1 LFKKKN
7 IYYWSPFLTDIAT
20 SKAVINSAY
29 SLIKYSKNYNPFI
42 INAIGEFNKKKEE
55 IKKKNINI
63 INLTNTYIINF
74 LPKFGKI
81 SSRISFFFIFLF
93 CFFPLKKLLDKSKV
107 DYLIIHLITSLPLI
121 LFLLFSFNTKCILR
135 ISGYPKINFIR
146 KFFWKFLFKK
156 IHLISCPSQS
166 TYDYIKKLDIC
177 DKDKL
182 VILYDPILIV
192 RDNIKQKHEN
202 INYREKQYFLSI
214 GRLTKQKNFSNLITS
229 FGENNKILD
238 NSTYLIIGSGEDLVS
253 INKKIKFY
261 NMSKKIHILPF
272 QKNIFPYLYKANYFL
287 LSSLWEDPGFVL
299 IEAAFCRVSIISSNF
314 DGAFKEFFSLSPIG
328 IVYDLNIKDD
338 IINKIIFFETLSDR
352 EKNIF
357 KKNALILSKKFTIF
371 SHYKKIKNI
380 LV

>member
-1 LFKKKN
+1 MLQKKN
-7 IYYWSPFLTDIAT
+7 IYYWSPFLTEIAT

-29 SLIKYSKNYNPFI
+29 SLIKYSKNCNPFI

-55 IKKKNINI
+55 IIKRQINF
-63 INLTNTYIINF
+63 INLTNCNIINF

-81 SSRISFFFIFLF
+81 YSRLSFFFIFLF
-93 CFFPLKKLLDKSKV
+93 CFFPLKKLLHKSKP
-107 DYLIIHLITSLPLI
+107 DYLIIHLITSLPLV
-121 LFLLFSFNTKCILR
+121 LFFFFSFNTKCILR

-146 KFFWKFLFKK
+146 KFFWKILFKR

-177 DKDKL
+177 DKEKL

-192 RDNIKQKHEN
+192 QDTIRQKREN
-202 INYREKQYFLSI
+202 INYQEKQYFLSI
-214 GRLTKQKNFSNLITS
+214 GRLTKQKNFNSLITS
-229 FGENNKILD
+229 FSENSKILIK
-238 NSTYLIIGSGEDLVS
+238 NKLLIIGSGEELVS

-261 NMSKKIHILPF
+261 NISKEIHIL
-272 QKNIFPYLYKANYFL
+272 QYQNNIFPYLYKAKCFL
-287 LSSLWEDPGFVL
+287 LPSLWEDPGFVL
-299 IEAAFCRVSIISSNF
+299 IEAAFCRVFIISSNF
-314 DGAFKEFFSLSPIG
+314 EGAFKEFFASSPIG
-328 IVYDLNIKDD
+328 VVYDLNLKND
-338 IINKIIFFETLSDR
+338 IISKIIFFESLTEK

-371 SHYKKIKNI
+371 SHYQKIKNI